1 MEAMMGW
8 RFHKVLSIFPG
19 LRVNLSK
26 GGLSTSVGPRGA
38 DINIGKGG
46 VTTNAGIPGTGISY
60 RQKVGK
66 SGSWMGIGTLV
77 LGLALAGYKYSDRI
91 MHLFS
96 PGQTPASAIGSLI
109 GGKSSRGAT
118 AANAVA
124 AQAVATTGTRY
135 IHRSNTNLRDAPAD
149 SAITLKKETR
159 GTQVTLLAV
168 SGKWSKIQDGGTTGW
183 VKSSILGENP
193 PE

>member
-1 MEAMMGW
+1 MGW

-66 SGSWMGIGTLV
+66 PGSWMGIGTLV
-77 LGLALAGYKYSDRI
+77 VGLALAGYKYSDRI

-96 PGQTPASAIGSLI
+96 PGQTPRSAVSTLI
-109 GGKSSRGAT
+109 NGVPRGTA
-118 AANAVA
+118 AANAVT
-124 AQAVATTGTRY
+124 AQAVAATGTRY

-149 SAITLKKETR
+149 SATTLKKETR

-168 SGKWSKIQDGGTTGW
+168 SGKWSKIQDGALTGW

-193 PE
+193 PN

>member
-1 MEAMMGW
+1 MGW

-60 RQKVGK
+60 RQKMGK

-96 PGQTPASAIGSLI
+96 PGQTPSSAIASLI
-109 GGKSSRGAT
+109 GGSSSRGAT

-124 AQAVATTGTRY
+124 SQAVATTGTRY

-149 SAITLKKETR
+149 SATTLKKETR

-168 SGKWSKIQDGGTTGW
+168 SGKWSKIQDGATAGW

>member
-1 MEAMMGW
+1 MTEAMMGW

-60 RQKVGK
+60 RQKMGK

-77 LGLALAGYKYSDRI
+77 VGLALAGYKYSDRI

-96 PGQTPASAIGSLI
+96 PGQTPRSAIGTLVN
-109 GGKSSRGAT
+109 GVPRGTA
-118 AANAVA
+118 AANAVT
-124 AQAVATTGTRY
+124 AQAVAATGTRY
-135 IHRSNTNLRDAPAD
+135 IHRGNTNLRDAPAD
-149 SAITLKKETR
+149 SATTLTKETR

-168 SGKWSKIQDGGTTGW
+168 SGKWSKIQDGSLTGW

-193 PE
+193 PN